1 MVPDRSSEVDGAQ
14 ALWGKE
20 RLQMHTLLSYIFK
33 KEKKKKKE
41 IMPFAVAW
49 MQLEILILND
59 VSQKERD
66 KLTEHSKNQV

>member
-1 MVPDRSSEVDGAQ
+1 
-14 ALWGKE
+14 
-20 RLQMHTLLSYIFK
+20 
-33 KEKKKKKE
+33 
-41 IMPFAVAW
+41 MPFAVAW